1 MPPLCTAG
9 YGLASRHLQFFVG
22 AFYLF
27 LINSVFIALATLL
40 IVRVLRLPMH
50 AFPDEPARR
59 RGRVLFALAVTA
71 TLVPSVI
78 LAWRLVGDELF
89 IARAARFVQ
98 AMART
103 PGNALLLSHE
113 VDARARAVTLTLLGS
128 GITPVTEA
136 GYRTRLAEFGL
147 ADATL
152 RIQQPT
158 EAKLPD
164 FNRMQREMQKSLERD
179 VLAQAMRAVEAQGT
193 RIAALERE
201 LARRSAAQPP
211 SGVEEE
217 IRALWPELKQVAVTQ
232 GAEGAGPTQV
242 LVAVE
247 PLQRMSAAE
256 EQRLRRWLKARWPDA
271 EMRLAIGK
279 IGT

>member
-1 MPPLCTAG
+1 
-9 YGLASRHLQFFVG
+9 
-22 AFYLF
+22 
-27 LINSVFIALATLL
+27 
-40 IVRVLRLPMH
+40 
-50 AFPDEPARR
+50 
-59 RGRVLFALAVTA
+59 
-71 TLVPSVI
+71 VI
-78 LAWRLVGDELF
+78 LAWRLVGEELF
-89 IARAARFVQ
+89 IARAERFVQ

-103 PGNALLLSHE
+103 PGNTLLVSHE

-128 GITPVTEA
+128 GTTPVTEA
-136 GYRTRLAEFGL
+136 GYRARLAEFGL

-152 RIQQPT
+152 RIQQPA

-201 LARRSAAQPP
+201 LEAERTRRSAARPP
-211 SGVEEE
+211 SGVDEE
-217 IRALWPELKQVAVTQ
+217 IRALWPELKQIAVTQ
-232 GAEGAGPTQV
+232 GAGGAGPTQV

-247 PLQRMSAAE
+247 PLRRMSAAE

-271 EMRLAIGK
+271 DVRLAIGK
-279 IGT
+279 LGT